1 MAKKTGLGKGL
12 GALIRDSSVDTNEV
26 SEQIKYV
33 DISLVDA
40 RDDQPRRMFDDDAI
54 EELAE
59 SVKAHGI
66 LQPLL
71 VRQIDDRYEII
82 AGERRYRAALE
93 AELDEIPVIIK
104 DVKEHVVKEL
114 SLIENIQRE
123 DLNPIEEAY
132 AYEEL
137 MTEYNLT
144 QEKLAQKVGKSRSY
158 VANTLR
164 LLGLDDYIKEH
175 LINGDIT
182 SSQGRTLLSIKS
194 PSERKKFL
202 NQLLEKSINIRD
214 IERRASRR
222 AKPEPDIYV
231 RDMEERLTEILA
243 AKVKLV
249 PGKKGG
255 RIEIRY
261 FNNEDLDRIY
271 ELFKEV

>member
-12 GALIRDSSVDTNEV
+12 GALIRDSSTDNEV

-40 RDDQPRRMFDDDAI
+40 REDQPRRMFDGDAI

-71 VRQIDDRYEII
+71 VRQINDRYEII
-82 AGERRYRAALE
+82 AGERRFRAAQE
-93 AELDEIPVIIK
+93 ADLTEIPVIIK
-104 DVKEHVVKEL
+104 DVKEHIVKEL

-132 AYEEL
+132 AYDEL
-137 MTEYNLT
+137 INEYNLT

-158 VANTLR
+158 IANTLR

-194 PSERKKFL
+194 PAERKKFL
-202 NQLLEKSINIRD
+202 EKLLEKSVNIRD

-222 AKPEPDIYV
+222 PKTEPDMYV
-231 RDMEERLTEILA
+231 RDMEERLTELLA
-243 AKVKLV
+243 TKVKLI